1 MTMTK
6 KKLKHLKHVVLIMES
21 DFPTQIDDSL
31 PFEKQQQP
39 VHQEREE
46 YYEPPQPQY
55 FAPPPQWMQ
64 QPPPPVQ
71 EQKKGDIFSDLE
83 RIHWIIFVSAILLA
97 FFIGKSMSTPVILRA
112 T

>member
-1 MTMTK
+1 
-6 KKLKHLKHVVLIMES
+6 MEP
-21 DFPTQIDDSL
+21 DFPAQIDDSL
-31 PFEKQQQP
+31 PFEKQQP

-55 FAPPPQWMQ
+55 FSPPTQWMQ
-64 QPPPPVQ
+64 QPPPVQ

-112 T
+112 S